1 MFQFTHPAWGATG
14 GVAVDFSLLSFQFT
28 HPAWGATHGHIP
40 RQGAA
45 VGFQFTHPAW
55 GATRHSRRVTLRRL
69 FQFTH
74 PAWGATRKIHRHTM
88 TRIVSIHA
96 PRVGC
101 DAIKGVFSCVSVDVS
116 IHAPRVGC
124 DIHNPAILRFSCE
137 FQFTH
142 PAWGATA

>member
-1 MFQFTHPAWGATG
+1 MGCDGRQRFLRLHTSRFNSRTPR
-14 GVAVDFSLLSFQFT
+14 GVRPTNRDGICYNIKA
-28 HPAWGATHGHIP
+28 
-40 RQGAA
+40 
-45 VGFQFTHPAW
+45 
-55 GATRHSRRVTLRRL
+55 

-142 PAWGATA
+142 PAWGATSRTTFLCETYMFQFTHPAWGATA